1 MSKVTPTADI
11 HEIGDAR
18 RGKLSEEAY
27 AELKRRI
34 FDFRLPPGQRYSEA
48 ALADLL
54 AISRTPLRLAL
65 HILEH
70 EGYLQNVGGH
80 NCWQVR
86 ALDLSY
92 YEDLYDFR
100 SELEALAVRLAA
112 KASSHPPLDAL
123 ADLWCAEKA
132 DRRLDSDFVAENDEA
147 FHLAIVG
154 LANNS
159 SMSRTFAEITD
170 RIRIIRRVDFVSE
183 RRIEET
189 YDEHAEII
197 RALLAKEF
205 GTAEQLIRRHIDRS
219 REEIRKITVYS
230 MSIRNRADGVA
241 TVARRS
247 RASNEMAGLTS

>member
-1 MSKVTPTADI
+1 MNKATPTAEI
-11 HEIGDAR
+11 HVLGEGK

-27 AELKRRI
+27 AQLKQRI

-48 ALADLL
+48 ALAEML

-100 SELEALAVRLAA
+100 SELEALAIRLAS
-112 KASSHPPLDAL
+112 KAGSPPRLDAL
-123 ADLWCAEKA
+123 AALWCADKA
-132 DRRLDSDFVAENDEA
+132 ERRLDSDFVADSDEA

-154 LANNS
+154 LANNT
-159 SMSRTFAEITD
+159 SMARTFAEITD

-189 YDEHAEII
+189 YDEHGEII
-197 RALLAKEF
+197 RALLAGRFEA
-205 GTAEQLIRRHIDRS
+205 AEDLVRRHIDKS
-219 REEIRKITVYS
+219 REEIRKITVYNMS
-230 MSIRNRADGVA
+230 MKR
-241 TVARRS
+241 
-247 RASNEMAGLTS
+247 